1 MKPPTSVGKRAAGI
15 QPKYFLIIF
24 TFRSMKC
31 YKIIACRGSSPTYVI
46 FSKQTCLC
54 YYRAQIQPIAMSLD
68 NYGYL
73 VTDQRTGT
81 AVLIDPADVE
91 RVQVSRVYAQT
102 RTHKLIVN
110 VS

>member
-1 MKPPTSVGKRAAGI
+1 
-15 QPKYFLIIF
+15 
-24 TFRSMKC
+24 MKC

-46 FSKQTCLC
+46 FQNNRVFVIIGLK
-54 YYRAQIQPIAMSLD
+54 IQPIAMSLD

-91 RVQVSRVYAQT
+91 RVQVSACI
-102 RTHKLIVN
+102 HKHARIN
-110 VS
+110 